1 VTRAIALFGDQMTTD
16 NDTDLTATAAT
27 AEATT
32 VGLTRITFNANAR
45 TATALTTIMA
55 ASGDNKTD
63 AINNSLRAMG
73 TLIGLAHDDGALR
86 VIAPDGTTHI
96 VHLP

>member
-1 VTRAIALFGDQMTTD
+1 MTPE
-16 NDTDLTATAAT
+16 NNADLSAA
-27 AEATT
+27 ADAPAG
-32 VGLTRITFNANAR
+32 GLTRITFNAHPR

-55 ASGDNKTD
+55 VSGDNKTD
-63 AINNSLRAMG
+63 AINSSLRAIAI
-73 TLIGLAHDDGALR
+73 LIGLAHHDGALR

>member
-1 VTRAIALFGDQMTTD
+1 MATD
-16 NDTDLTATAAT
+16 NNADLSAAADATA
-27 AEATT
+27 

-45 TATALTTIMA
+45 ATTALTTIMA

-63 AINNSLRAMG
+63 AINNSLRATA

-86 VIAPDGTTHI
+86 VIAPDGATHI